1 MATRGTL
8 LLLVVKPLASSSCV
22 NYPMRCLEAA
32 VVFRRN
38 CGVLE
43 LLTTY
48 PCTCAQV
55 LEYGVNGI
63 PHFVF
68 VDSQGKAQAAAVGKL
83 PKEVR

>member
-1 MATRGTL
+1 ML
-8 LLLVVKPLASSSCV
+8 LACIH
-22 NYPMRCLEAA
+22 RH
-32 VVFRRN
+32 R
-38 CGVLE
+38 
-43 LLTTY
+43 
-48 PCTCAQV
+48 AQV